1 MEDPDHVLGFWF
13 DELEEK
19 DWYVGGE
26 ALDARIRDRFADLW
40 QQARAGR
47 LDGWETSPR
56 NVLAYLILTDQF
68 PRNMWRGHADSF
80 ATDAV
85 ARTAAKRAIDLGWDT
100 RIEGSGRQ
108 FFYTPLMHSECLVD
122 QDRCVRLIATRMPGS
137 DGNLLHA
144 KAHREV
150 IRRFGRFP
158 YRNAALGRDSRAE
171 ELTYIEDGGYG
182 STVEALKAAA

>member
-40 QQARAGR
+40 QEARAGR

-171 ELTYIEDGGYG
+171 ELAYIEDGGYG

>member
-40 QQARAGR
+40 QEARAGR

>member
-1 MEDPDHVLGFWF
+1 MEDPDHVLGFWLE
-13 DELEEK
+13 ELEEK

-100 RIEGSGRQ
+100 RIEGAARQ
-108 FFYTPLMHSECLVD
+108 FFYLPLMHSECLVD
-122 QDRCVRLIATRMPGS
+122 QDRCVRLIATRMPGADS
-137 DGNLLHA
+137 SLLHA

-171 ELTYIEDGGYG
+171 
-182 STVEALKAAA
+182 

>member
-19 DWYVGGE
+19 DWYVGGD
-26 ALDARIRDRFADLW
+26 ALDARIRNRFADLW

-100 RIEGSGRQ
+100 RIEGAGRQ

>member
-1 MEDPDHVLGFWF
+1 MEDPDHVLGFWLE
-13 DELEEK
+13 ELEEK

-26 ALDARIRDRFADLW
+26 ALDARIRGRFADLW

-100 RIEGSGRQ
+100 RIEGAARQ
-108 FFYTPLMHSECLVD
+108 FFYLPLMHSECLVD
-122 QDRCVRLIATRMPGS
+122 QDRCVRLIATRMPGADS
-137 DGNLLHA
+137 SLLHA

-171 ELTYIEDGGYG
+171 EQAYLEGGGYG